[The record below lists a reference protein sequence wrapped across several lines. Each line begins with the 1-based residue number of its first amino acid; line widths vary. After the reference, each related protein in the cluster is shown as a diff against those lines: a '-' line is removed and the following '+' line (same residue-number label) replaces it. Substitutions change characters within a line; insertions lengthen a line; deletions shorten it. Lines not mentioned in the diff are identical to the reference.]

1 MQPAQGRYP
10 FCRPLFRP
18 SSLFPEEI
26 AGKIG
31 GGQSLGR
38 EMEPNLD
45 SLMTIAEVGIGFVA
59 FSTIVAVLQQSFG
72 RALSA
77 FQVLLV
83 HFYIEVGLLNV
94 GLALL
99 PLALFDIFSDPAVVW
114 KIEIYAIIFISGTYL
129 PSYVVR
135 RRKIDAPT
143 PLASFLVMVGYA
155 IISVLLVL
163 SVVGDLWQPSKGIV
177 TMYLLW
183 AFSSSA
189 IIFVYFLGSF
199 LKAQEPESTD
209 EMAAKERLV
218 RRGDDA

>member
-1 MQPAQGRYP
+1 
-10 FCRPLFRP
+10 
-18 SSLFPEEI
+18 
-26 AGKIG
+26 
-31 GGQSLGR
+31 
-38 EMEPNLD
+38 MEPNLD

-72 RALSA
+72 RALTA

-99 PLALFDIFSDPAVVW
+99 PLALFDLYSDPAVVW
-114 KIEIYAIIFISGTYL
+114 KIEIYAIVIISGIYL

-135 RRKIDAPT
+135 RRRIDAPT
-143 PLASFLVMVGYA
+143 PLASFMVMVGYA
-155 IISVLLVL
+155 IISVLLIL
-163 SVVGDLWQPSKGIV
+163 ALVGDLWQPSKGIV

-199 LKAQEPESTD
+199 LKAREPESAN
-209 EMAAKERLV
+209 EMAAKAQLV

>member
-1 MQPAQGRYP
+1 
-10 FCRPLFRP
+10 
-18 SSLFPEEI
+18 
-26 AGKIG
+26 
-31 GGQSLGR
+31 
-38 EMEPNLD
+38 MEPNLD

-59 FSTIVAVLQQSFG
+59 FSTIVAVLQQAFG
-72 RALSA
+72 KALNP

-99 PLALFDIFSDPAVVW
+99 PLVLFDIYSDPATVW
-114 KIEIYAIIFISGTYL
+114 TFEVFAIIFLTGIYL
-129 PSYVVR
+129 PTYVVR

-143 PLASFLVMVGYA
+143 ALPSLVVMVGYA

-163 SVVGDLWQPSKGIV
+163 TLIGGFWPPSQGIV

-189 IIFVYFLGSF
+189 LIFVYFLSSF
-199 LKAQEPESTD
+199 LKSELPE
-209 EMAAKERLV
+209 E
-218 RRGDDA
+218 